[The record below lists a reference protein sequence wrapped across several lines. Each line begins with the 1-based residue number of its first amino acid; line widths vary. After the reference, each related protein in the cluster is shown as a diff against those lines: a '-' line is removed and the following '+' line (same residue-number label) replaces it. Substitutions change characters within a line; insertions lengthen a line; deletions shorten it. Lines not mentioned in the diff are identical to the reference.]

1 MSDAL
6 RLVLYS
12 LTSLVLGYSVIA
24 LPSAGFIFRDPA
36 RYGITDGQYGLL
48 FLPMVAATI
57 TTGFLF
63 QNLVSRFSRHRIF
76 CTGFVLTALYLFLV
90 LAAAFMPG
98 RPAAVFWL
106 LAAAQTFLG
115 LGFALLMSSVSLFSI
130 ELFPNHRT
138 SILTAIHAM
147 FGAGALLSPLVLDL
161 WSRMGWWQG
170 QIVTGILELALVG
183 AAALSSGSVPRAASA
198 SEDAASGDLAAPAFP
213 RDRTPVPNPFAAFA
227 ALPARAKGFVAVL
240 VLYGTIEAV
249 IANWSTIYLTRDRGF
264 SPTTAAVCL
273 SLFWGFLTG
282 GRVLA
287 TFLAIWIEPRKLFR
301 VAPFIALG
309 GILLLNTVRQEAA
322 VFLPYM
328 IIGLGC
334 SYTFP
339 VSVSLTTR
347 YHEAQRELLPSFMLA
362 GLMTGV
368 GAGSSAIGFFSGM
381 GLFTLEQAFGASAAA
396 AAGLCV
402 SFFFLTRK
410 PLGLS

>member
-1 MSDAL
+1 MTDAL

-24 LPSAGFIFRDPA
+24 LPAAGFIFRDPA
-36 RYGITDGQYGLL
+36 WYGITDGQYGLL

-57 TTGFLF
+57 ATGFLF
-63 QNLVSRFSRHRIF
+63 QGLVSRFSRHRVF
-76 CTGFVLTALYLFLV
+76 CAGFGLTALYLLLILTASFL
-90 LAAAFMPG
+90 PG
-98 RPAAVFWL
+98 RPEAVFWL

-147 FGAGALLSPLVLDL
+147 FGAGALMSPLVLDL
-161 WSRMGWWQG
+161 WSRAGWWQG
-170 QIVTGILELALVG
+170 QAVTGIFELAVVG
-183 AAALSSGSVPRAASA
+183 VAALAPASVPRAAAAVDPARSGA
-198 SEDAASGDLAAPAFP
+198 DAVPGPGVLNPITAFL
-213 RDRTPVPNPFAAFA
+213 N
-227 ALPARAKGFVAVL
+227 LPPRAKGFVAVL

-287 TFLAIWIEPRKLFR
+287 TFLAMWIEPRKLFR

-396 AAGLCV
+396 AAALCV
-402 SFFFLTRK
+402 IFFFLTRK
-410 PLGLS
+410 PLAMP

>member
-1 MSDAL
+1 
-6 RLVLYS
+6 
-12 LTSLVLGYSVIA
+12 
-24 LPSAGFIFRDPA
+24 
-36 RYGITDGQYGLL
+36 
-48 FLPMVAATI
+48 
-57 TTGFLF
+57 
-63 QNLVSRFSRHRIF
+63 
-76 CTGFVLTALYLFLV
+76 
-90 LAAAFMPG
+90 
-98 RPAAVFWL
+98 
-106 LAAAQTFLG
+106 
-115 LGFALLMSSVSLFSI
+115 
-130 ELFPNHRT
+130 
-138 SILTAIHAM
+138 
-147 FGAGALLSPLVLDL
+147 
-161 WSRMGWWQG
+161 
-170 QIVTGILELALVG
+170 
-183 AAALSSGSVPRAASA
+183 
-198 SEDAASGDLAAPAFP
+198 
-213 RDRTPVPNPFAAFA
+213 
-227 ALPARAKGFVAVL
+227 
-240 VLYGTIEAV
+240 
-249 IANWSTIYLTRDRGF
+249 
-264 SPTTAAVCL
+264 
-273 SLFWGFLTG
+273 
-282 GRVLA
+282 
-287 TFLAIWIEPRKLFR
+287 LAIWIEPRKLFR

>member
-1 MSDAL
+1 MTDAL

-24 LPSAGFIFRDPA
+24 LPASGFIFRDPS
-36 RYGITDGQYGLL
+36 RYGISDGQYGLL

-57 TTGFLF
+57 ITGFLF
-63 QNLVSRFSRHRIF
+63 QGLTVRFSRHRVF
-76 CTGFVLTALYLFLV
+76 CAGFGLTALYLFLV
-90 LAAAFMPG
+90 LAASFMPG
-98 RPAAVFWL
+98 RPTPVFWL

-147 FGAGALLSPLVLDL
+147 FGAGALLSPLVLYL
-161 WSRMGWWQG
+161 WRRAVWWQG
-170 QIVTGILELALVG
+170 LVATGIVELAIVG
-183 AAALSSGSVPRAASA
+183 AAALSRGSVPRAAGPG
-198 SEDAASGDLAAPAFP
+198 AAARL
-213 RDRTPVPNPFAAFA
+213 NPFAAFA
-227 ALPARAKGFVAVL
+227 GLPPRAKGFVAVL

-287 TFLAIWIEPRKLFR
+287 TFLAMWIEPRKLFR

-309 GILLLNTVRQEAA
+309 GILMLNTVRHEAA

-368 GAGSSAIGFFSGM
+368 GAGSSAIGFFRGWA
-381 GLFTLEQAFGASAAA
+381 LFRRAPGWGAAA
-396 AAGLCV
+396 AAAAALCI
-402 SFFFLTRK
+402 FFYWLTRR
-410 PLGLS
+410 PINVDMS